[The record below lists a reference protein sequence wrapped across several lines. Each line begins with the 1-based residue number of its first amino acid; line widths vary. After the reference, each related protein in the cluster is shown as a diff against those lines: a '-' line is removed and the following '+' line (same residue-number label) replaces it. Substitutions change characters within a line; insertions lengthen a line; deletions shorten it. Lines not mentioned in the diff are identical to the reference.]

1 MIGDDLRTRSRQ
13 FAIDVVALCIAL
25 GQSDV
30 GRVVKS
36 QLLRAAT
43 GTAANYRAACRSRSA
58 REFASRLSVCVEEVD
73 EAELW
78 LDIIETTGLGPI
90 ETVQQLRSEA
100 TQLRAIFARS
110 RTTVLENAA
119 RKKSGQSRKPRN
131 AESGNRDV
139 ESA

>member
-1 MIGDDLRTRSRQ
+1 MIGDDLRARSRQ
-13 FAIDVVALCIAL
+13 FAIDVVALCVSL

-30 GRVVKS
+30 GRVIKS

-58 REFASRLSVCVEEVD
+58 REFAARLSVCVEEVD

-78 LDIIETTGLGPI
+78 LDIIETSGLGPI
-90 ETVQQLRSEA
+90 DTVRQLRGEA

-119 RKKSGQSRKPRN
+119 RKKKEQSTERRSAGP
-131 AESGNRDV
+131 GNRG
-139 ESA
+139 A

>member
-1 MIGDDLRTRSRQ
+1 MIGDDLRARSRQ

-25 GQSDV
+25 GQSEV

-58 REFASRLSVCVEEVD
+58 REFAARLSVCVEEVD

-78 LDIIETTGLGPI
+78 LDIIETNGLGLI
-90 ETVQQLRSEA
+90 DTVRRLRSEA

-119 RKKSGQSRKPRN
+119 RKKKKPQSRKT
-131 AESGNRDV
+131 
-139 ESA
+139 

>member
-1 MIGDDLRTRSRQ
+1 M
-13 FAIDVVALCIAL
+13 DVVALCIAL
-25 GQSDV
+25 AQSEV
-30 GRVVKS
+30 GRVVKT

-58 REFASRLSVCVEEVD
+58 REFSARLSVCIEEVD

-78 LDIIETTGLGPI
+78 LDIIETNGLGPL
-90 ETVQQLRSEA
+90 ETVRQLRSEA

-119 RKKSGQSRKPRN
+119 LKKRGQSGKPRN
-131 AESGNRDV
+131 PNSGNPDV
-139 ESA
+139 EPV

>member
-1 MIGDDLRTRSRQ
+1 MIGDDLRARSRQ
-13 FAIDVVALCIAL
+13 FAIDVVALCVSL

-30 GRVVKS
+30 GRVIKS

-58 REFASRLSVCVEEVD
+58 REFAARLSVCVEEVD

-78 LDIIETTGLGPI
+78 LDIIETSGLGPI
-90 ETVQQLRSEA
+90 DTVRQLRGEA

-119 RKKSGQSRKPRN
+119 RKKNEQSTERRSAGP
-131 AESGNRDV
+131 GNRG
-139 ESA
+139 A

>member
-1 MIGDDLRTRSRQ
+1 M
-13 FAIDVVALCIAL
+13 DVVALCIAL
-25 GQSDV
+25 AQSEV

-43 GTAANYRAACRSRSA
+43 GTAANYRAACRSRSG
-58 REFASRLSVCVEEVD
+58 REFAARLSVCIEEVD

-78 LDIIETTGLGPI
+78 LDIIETNGLGPTK
-90 ETVQQLRSEA
+90 TVQQLRSEA

-119 RKKSGQSRKPRN
+119 LKKRGQSRKPRN
-131 AESGNRDV
+131 AEPGNRDV
-139 ESA
+139 EPA

>member
-1 MIGDDLRTRSRQ
+1 M
-13 FAIDVVALCIAL
+13 DVVALCTAL
-25 GQSDV
+25 GQSEV

-58 REFASRLSVCVEEVD
+58 REFAARLSVCIEEVD

-78 LDIIETTGLGPI
+78 LDIIETNSLGPI
-90 ETVQQLRSEA
+90 DTVRQVRSEA

-119 RKKSGQSRKPRN
+119 LKQRRQSRKPRN
-131 AESGNRDV
+131 AKPGNPDA
-139 ESA
+139 EPG